1 MVIKGWH
8 GILTGETRRKRQK
21 DTKHIEGDPVYWKQN
36 CVIRVFKIYIYIYM
50 YVCMYMCFILYIV
63 AEVDFSMVF
72 FPLMFPLV
80 FCVSVKL
87 I

>member
-36 CVIRVFKIYIYIYM
+36 CVIMVFKIYIYIYIYI
-50 YVCMYMCFILYIV
+50 YVCMYVYVFYIIY
-63 AEVDFSMVF
+63 S
-72 FPLMFPLV
+72 
-80 FCVSVKL
+80 SRS
-87 I
+87 

>member
-36 CVIRVFKIYIYIYM
+36 CVIMVFNIYIYICM
-50 YVCMYMCFILYIV
+50 YVCICVLYYI
-63 AEVDFSMVF
+63 
-72 FPLMFPLV
+72 
-80 FCVSVKL
+80 
-87 I
+87 

>member
-36 CVIRVFKIYIYIYM
+36 CVIMVFKIYIYIYM